1 MPRLRAA
8 FPAVLRYCLLV
19 TVLAA
24 AYYVAARTG
33 LRYASIGQSVSLIW
47 PPTGIAFASLTLLG
61 YRYWPGVALGAFLA
75 NAATPVPL
83 LAAAGIAAGNTLEA
97 LIAARL
103 LRRTAGD
110 HPQLDDLRAVR
121 AFMLAALAGSSA
133 SAVIGPLTLRLFGA
147 LPAELPS
154 AIAVWWA
161 GDLLGALVVAPVIFA
176 WGSRAKPDRKARR
189 RLEVVALCV
198 ATLVAAELVLGRLVN
213 PGVLRQVD
221 YHYLLFPLV
230 IWAALR
236 FGSRGAALMTLSVA
250 MVAVIHTVSGG
261 GPFIGA
267 TSANTLFAVASYLA
281 AVAITGL
288 ILAAAVQLE
297 RRQATQALAR
307 SEDRL
312 HRALDAARMGTW
324 FWSVQTNVLTWDQNL
339 RQLYGLGPD
348 ETVSNYEQFLAR
360 VHPDD
365 RAFVAEAVQRTLLN
379 GGTLDYTFRVVLPD
393 GRVRW
398 ISDQGEIGLDET
410 GKPAYLAG
418 VCTDVT
424 DRRVTEE
431 RLRQAHRMESVGR
444 LAGGVAHETNNQM
457 SVVLGA
463 AEFVLKRPD
472 VPEAVRADVEFMQ
485 KAAERTAA
493 ITGQLLAFSRRQ
505 ILKPEILNLNRVVSA
520 WDPVVRRVMGPN
532 CGVVLR
538 LSPDIRLIRA
548 DPGQLEQVLLN
559 LALNARD
566 AMPRGGTISIE
577 TFAAELTGEYL
588 RRKPGTSV
596 RPGPYTV
603 LAVTDTGHGMDKATL
618 SHIFEP
624 FFTTKGIGQ
633 GTGLGLSVVYGI
645 VKQSDGYIWVY
656 SEPGQGTTFKI
667 YLPSKAGKVESPTTE
682 APPAQARHG
691 ENILVVEDET
701 PVRYIMKRTLE
712 EAGYGVLEA
721 GSGDEALELIGKKG
735 AASISLVL
743 CDMIMPGMTGSELAQ
758 HLREL
763 RPGIPVLYTSGFT
776 NGEIEQRGLLEPG
789 AAFLQKPFPPE
800 ALVRAVQEH
809 LRSASSQR
817 HPERKMEVKPPEPV

>member
-8 FPAVLRYCLLV
+8 FPAVLKYCLLV

-24 AYYVAARTG
+24 AYYLAARTG

-83 LAAAGIAAGNTLEA
+83 LAAAGIAVGNTFEA

-110 HPQLDDLRAVR
+110 RPQLDELRTVR
-121 AFMLAALAGSSA
+121 AFMLAALAGTAA

-147 LPAELPS
+147 LPADLPS
-154 AIAVWWA
+154 AVVVWWA
-161 GDLLGALVVAPVIFA
+161 GDLLGALVVAPVVFA
-176 WGSRAKPDRKARR
+176 WGSRAKPDRNARR

-198 ATLVAAELVLGRLVN
+198 ATLVAAELVLGRLFN

-250 MVAVIHTVSGG
+250 IVAVTHTVTGA

-267 TSANTLFAVASYLA
+267 TNTRTLFAVASYLA
-281 AVAITGL
+281 AVAVTGL

-324 FWSVQTNVLTWDQNL
+324 FWSVGTNALTWDENL
-339 RQLYGLGPD
+339 RQLYGLGSG
-348 ETVSNYEQFLAR
+348 ESVSTYEQFLAR

-365 RAFVAEAVQRTLLN
+365 RAFVAEAVQRALLN
-379 GGTLDYTFRVVLPD
+379 GGTLDYTFRIVLPD

-398 ISDQGEIGLDET
+398 IADQGEIGLDDT

-457 SVVLGA
+457 SVVLG
-463 AEFVLKRPD
+463 
-472 VPEAVRADVEFMQ
+472 
-485 KAAERTAA
+485 
-493 ITGQLLAFSRRQ
+493 
-505 ILKPEILNLNRVVSA
+505 
-520 WDPVVRRVMGPN
+520 
-532 CGVVLR
+532 
-538 LSPDIRLIRA
+538 
-548 DPGQLEQVLLN
+548 
-559 LALNARD
+559 
-566 AMPRGGTISIE
+566 
-577 TFAAELTGEYL
+577 
-588 RRKPGTSV
+588 
-596 RPGPYTV
+596 
-603 LAVTDTGHGMDKATL
+603 
-618 SHIFEP
+618 
-624 FFTTKGIGQ
+624 
-633 GTGLGLSVVYGI
+633 
-645 VKQSDGYIWVY
+645 
-656 SEPGQGTTFKI
+656 
-667 YLPSKAGKVESPTTE
+667 
-682 APPAQARHG
+682 
-691 ENILVVEDET
+691 
-701 PVRYIMKRTLE
+701 
-712 EAGYGVLEA
+712 
-721 GSGDEALELIGKKG
+721 
-735 AASISLVL
+735 
-743 CDMIMPGMTGSELAQ
+743 
-758 HLREL
+758 
-763 RPGIPVLYTSGFT
+763 
-776 NGEIEQRGLLEPG
+776 
-789 AAFLQKPFPPE
+789 
-800 ALVRAVQEH
+800 
-809 LRSASSQR
+809 
-817 HPERKMEVKPPEPV
+817 